1 MVDQFLEDKTTKLNL
16 AEMKSGGF
24 IKQRQK
30 DLFTIRLRVPG
41 GRLLLKKLK
50 KIIEVAEKYGADYV
64 HLSVRPSVE
73 IPYVNIKDIDALRK
87 ELEEVGQKIASC
99 GPRVRVP
106 TACSGCEYNPN
117 GLMDVQKWCLAVDE
131 KFFGMPTG
139 HHKFK
144 ISFSGCPIDCFRTT
158 EMDLGFQGQMEPKWN
173 EETCVG
179 CTLCAKACQ
188 EGAIVSDKDG
198 KPVYDASKCIYCA
211 DCIRVCPTESWMENK
226 RGWAVRVGGKHGRHP
241 LAAFKVAD
249 LVPDSKTFE
258 IIEKTVKWYKENGIG
273 RERIGETIR
282 RLGVEKFKEDVLS
295 NGSKT

>member
-1 MVDQFLEDKTTKLNL
+1 T
-16 AEMKSGGF
+16 
-24 IKQRQK
+24 
-30 DLFTIRLRVPG
+30 
-41 GRLLLKKLK
+41 
-50 KIIEVAEKYGADYV
+50 
-64 HLSVRPSVE
+64 
-73 IPYVNIKDIDALRK
+73 
-87 ELEEVGQKIASC
+87 C
-99 GPRVRVP
+99 
-106 TACSGCEYNPN
+106 
-117 GLMDVQKWCLAVDE
+117 
-131 KFFGMPTG
+131 

-188 EGAIVSDKDG
+188 EGAIVSNKDG

-211 DCIRVCPTESWMENK
+211 DCIRVCPTESWMEK
-226 RGWAVRVGGKHGRHP
+226 RRGWAVRVGGKHGRHP

-249 LVPDSKTFE
+249 LVPGEKTFE
-258 IIEKTVKWYKENGIG
+258 IIQKTVEWYKENGIG